1 MTSWLVVWAL
11 CTMVGWLVRAARRPA
26 VAARIPRLR
35 APSRLARALDD
46 AGVTGDPD
54 QVLTGW
60 VAGLVAVSGAAAL
73 LYGAGAGVVAALGTI
88 GLPLLGLGSAAGRA
102 LRAVDAAL
110 PELLDAVARSLRSGA
125 TLRTALGEAAAAVPG
140 RLGADLGDVLAESDA
155 GVPLAVAL
163 DRWPARCPTPGV
175 RLAAAA
181 LALSAEAG
189 GAPARAVDGVAATV
203 RANQALA
210 GEVRAQSSQAWFS
223 ALVIGLAPLAF
234 TVVAAGT
241 DGRTLDFL
249 LGSPVGLACLAAGLL
264 FDALA
269 LWWMR
274 RLATVAA

>member
-1 MTSWLVVWAL
+1 MTAILVVWAL
-11 CTMVGWLVRAARRPA
+11 CTLVGWLVRAARRPA

-35 APSRLARALDD
+35 APSRLARALAD
-46 AGVTGDPD
+46 AGVASDPD

-60 VAGLVAVSGAAAL
+60 VAGLAAVSGAAAL
-73 LYGAGAGVVAALGTI
+73 LYGAGAGAALATI
-88 GLPLLGLGSAAGRA
+88 GLPLLGLASASGRA

-125 TLRTALGEAAAAVPG
+125 TLRTAVGEAAAATPG
-140 RLGADLGDVLAESDA
+140 RLGVDLADVLAESDA
-155 GVPLAVAL
+155 GVPLAAAL

-175 RLAAAA
+175 RIASAA

-189 GAPARAVDGVAATV
+189 GASARAVDGVAATV

-210 GEVRAQSSQAWFS
+210 GEVRAQSSQAWLS
-223 ALVIGLAPLAF
+223 ALVIGFAPLAF
-234 TVVAAGT
+234 TVAAAGT

-264 FDALA
+264 LDALA

-274 RLATVAA
+274 RLTAAAA